1 MNRHIWYDKQLAFE
15 GSCFSFGGYLRRDN
29 RWVKLSELIPWKLVE
44 DIYVSKLQND
54 FGAPAHSARMAF
66 GSLLIKEQLGLSD
79 EEAVTQIT
87 ENPYLQYFIGLKE
100 FQKEAPFDASQL
112 AYFRKR
118 FSPEAVNRINEAIAT
133 AQARAELKETNDF
146 CSTDDTPP
154 EDTCFDQRSKQEQ
167 PEEKTKNQG
176 ELFVDA
182 TCTPGDVT
190 YSPTDLELL
199 NKAREKAE
207 KILRRTRTNE
217 ETKSQTLFATKLVKS
232 YNGRR
237 VVDNINLEIN
247 RGEVVGLLGPNGAG
261 KTTTFYMIVGL
272 AQPDGGRVLLNGE
285 DISLY
290 PMYMRARRGINYLP
304 QEASVFRKLTVEE
317 NIMAVLETLYINK
330 GEREKRLQELLKELD
345 LTGLAKNMA
354 YSLSGGERRRVE
366 ITRALVTS
374 PQYML
379 LDEPF
384 AGIDPIAVADIQDI
398 IRTLRSKGIGVLISD
413 HNVRETLK
421 VCDRA
426 YIVNEGTILVEGDP
440 DSIARSEIARRIY
453 LGKDFDL

>member
-1 MNRHIWYDKQLAFE
+1 LEK
-15 GSCFSFGGYLRRDN
+15 LR
-29 RWVKLSELIPWKLVE
+29 
-44 DIYVSKLQND
+44 
-54 FGAPAHSARMAF
+54 
-66 GSLLIKEQLGLSD
+66 
-79 EEAVTQIT
+79 
-87 ENPYLQYFIGLKE
+87 
-100 FQKEAPFDASQL
+100 
-112 AYFRKR
+112 
-118 FSPEAVNRINEAIAT
+118 
-133 AQARAELKETNDF
+133 
-146 CSTDDTPP
+146 
-154 EDTCFDQRSKQEQ
+154 
-167 PEEKTKNQG
+167 
-176 ELFVDA
+176 
-182 TCTPGDVT
+182 
-190 YSPTDLELL
+190 
-199 NKAREKAE
+199 ARE
-207 KILRRTRTNE
+207 
-217 ETKSQTLFATKLVKS
+217 LVKA

-237 VVDNINLEIN
+237 VVDNIDLDVH

-317 NIMAVLETLYINK
+317 NIMAVLETLYIDK
-330 GEREKRLQELLKELD
+330 GEREERLQELLKELD